1 MTKLSRSECTA
12 ILSNADRSE
21 VEAAAKL
28 ISDKYD
34 VKIVKAPQKT
44 LTMIKMREP
53 VGGSIFYLGEILCC
67 ECTVDIGGV
76 IGISVIMGDDFE
88 KAQNCAVIDAAITA
102 GLKECDELNA
112 FIVKLGIEQ
121 AKERRKL
128 NGEILKSKVDF
139 HTMGE
144 M

>member
-34 VKIVKAPQKT
+34 VKIVKSPQKT

-53 VGGSIFYLGEILCC
+53 VGGSIFYHGRCAARNRHDYNVFGGNAYAPDDRTEDC
-67 ECTVDIGGV
+67 EREYR
-76 IGISVIMGDDFE
+76 SLP
-88 KAQNCAVIDAAITA
+88 AVYADVNVCRI
-102 GLKECDELNA
+102 
-112 FIVKLGIEQ
+112 
-121 AKERRKL
+121 
-128 NGEILKSKVDF
+128 
-139 HTMGE
+139 
-144 M
+144 

>member
-12 ILSNADRSE
+12 ILSNADRNE

-28 ISDKYD
+28 ISDKYE

-44 LTMIKMREP
+44 LTMVKMREP
-53 VGGSIFYLGEILCC
+53 VGASVFYLGEILCC
-67 ECTVDIGGV
+67 ECTVDIGGT
-76 IGISVIMGDDFE
+76 IGFSVIMGDDFE
-88 KAQNCAVIDAAITA
+88 KAQNCAIIDAAITA
-102 GLKECDELNA
+102 GLKECEELYA
-112 FIVKLGIEQ
+112 FIVKLGVQ
-121 AKERRKL
+121 QTQERRKL

>member
-1 MTKLSRSECTA
+1 MTKLSRSECTS
-12 ILSNADRSE
+12 ILSNADRSQ
-21 VEAAAKL
+21 VETAAK
-28 ISDKYD
+28 IIKDNYD

-53 VGGSIFYLGEILCC
+53 VGRGIFYLGEILCC
-67 ECTVDIGGV
+67 ECTVEVNGTIGF
-76 IGISVIMGDDFE
+76 SVIIGDDFE
-88 KAQNCAVIDAAITA
+88 KAQNCAIIDAAITA
-102 GLKECDELNA
+102 GFKECSEIYA
-112 FIVKLGIEQ
+112 FIVKLGVEQ
-121 AKERRKL
+121 TKERRKL